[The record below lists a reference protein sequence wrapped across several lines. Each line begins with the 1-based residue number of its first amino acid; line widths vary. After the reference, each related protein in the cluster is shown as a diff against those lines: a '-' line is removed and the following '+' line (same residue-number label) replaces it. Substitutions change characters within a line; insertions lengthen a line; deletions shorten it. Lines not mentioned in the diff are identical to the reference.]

1 MPLAWPS
8 LFDFIAKRQ
17 QANPYNEAI
26 TGPLQFPTPRS
37 VQPCRALTEE
47 IMSVNGDKQ
56 IIYRNYT
63 KVPRMFTVCE
73 GVLTTVGPA
82 SANARRETR
91 RTRPSRAPTEESMS
105 VNGDKQIIYR
115 NYTKVPRMFT
125 VCEGVL
131 AIVGPASANTRRET
145 LRTWPSRALTA
156 QEFMFANG
164 DRQIIYRN
172 YTKVPRK
179 FTVCEGVV
187 TIGPALASTRRETR
201 RTRSSKRSCAQSSP
215 PSTKRKRG

>member
-17 QANPYNEAI
+17 RANPYNEAI

-63 KVPRMFTVCE
+63 KVPR
-73 GVLTTVGPA
+73 
-82 SANARRETR
+82 
-91 RTRPSRAPTEESMS
+91 
-105 VNGDKQIIYR
+105 K
-115 NYTKVPRMFT
+115 FT

>member
-47 IMSVNGDKQ
+47 IMSVDGDKQ
-56 IIYRNYT
+56 IIYRNYAN
-63 KVPRMFTVCE
+63 VPRMFTLCE
-73 GVLTTVGPA
+73 GVLATVGPA

-125 VCEGVL
+125 VCEGVVT
-131 AIVGPASANTRRET
+131 IGPALASTRRET
-145 LRTWPSRALTA
+145 RRTWPSRALTE
-156 QEFMFANG
+156 EFMFVNG
-164 DRQIIYRN
+164 DRHIIYRN
-172 YTKVPRK
+172 YTKVPRM

-201 RTRSSKRSCAQSSP
+201 RIRSSKRSCAQSSP
-215 PSTKRKRG
+215 PSTKRKSG